1 MLYQLTVCL
10 QITETYAFLPREA
23 VTRFLLGCTECQRR
37 PRSPSPASLLPT
49 PSPSPTLPPAAAPRA
64 PPLTAPPLAAPPAL
78 PPPDYHDT
86 AVHPPITAH
95 HRTYHRGEQPPPEKA
110 SDYPIQ
116 GSKVD
121 STAFVR
127 VHTAKTPSDTLVEN
141 QQRSLDLSHKYSD
154 ISQSQTKI
162 DGPLRTSTPEPKRSS
177 NPLDVCNLTSR
188 DPPKISTPPKKRH
201 LNHLSENKTPSNN
214 PTPKIWSPIE
224 GANDNQS
231 KPKYGLVDGEIDY
244 SLPITTTYL
253 KYMRSLGC
261 TDEDALKFE
270 KVSPSYIIYPQLLQ
284 LSYNVNISYESRRS

>member
-1 MLYQLTVCL
+1 MLYNEAIVCL

-64 PPLTAPPLAAPPAL
+64 PPLTAAPLAAPPAL

-86 AVHPPITAH
+86 AAHPPVSAH
-95 HRTYHRGEQPPPEKA
+95 HRSYKREETPPEKA
-110 SDYPIQ
+110 SDFPIQ

-121 STAFVR
+121 STGFVR
-127 VHTAKTPSDTLVEN
+127 IHHNDTQPGSKTLVTPVTTAESLDGH
-141 QQRSLDLSHKYSD
+141 RSLDLSHKYSD
-154 ISQSQTKI
+154 ISQSQTKL

-201 LNHLSENKTPSNN
+201 LNHLSENKVAGNDRG
-214 PTPKIWSPIE
+214 PTPKIWSPVE
-224 GANDNQS
+224 GTIADQS
-231 KPKYGLVDGEIDY
+231 RTRCGLIDGEIDY

-270 KVSPSYIIYPQLLQ
+270 KVSDSSFLTHA
-284 LSYNVNISYESRRS
+284 